1 MAEQA
6 RTLTSLSAGEDFADP
21 GREIPLDPSSD
32 HYIANPRSTV
42 VWLAQRTRL
51 TRRSVT
57 NQTQPAR

>member
-32 HYIANPRSTV
+32 HYIANRAARWCG
-42 VWLAQRTRL
+42 WLSAL
-51 TRRSVT
+51 G
-57 NQTQPAR
+57 